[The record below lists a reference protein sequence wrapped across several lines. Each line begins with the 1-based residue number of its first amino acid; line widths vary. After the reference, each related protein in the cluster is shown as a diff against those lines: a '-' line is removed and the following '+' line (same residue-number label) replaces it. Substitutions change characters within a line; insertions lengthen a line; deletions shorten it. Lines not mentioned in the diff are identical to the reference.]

1 MASKVID
8 DALKSIQQM
17 RDGLRT
23 IAESSPDVKEGKC
36 TVEDE
41 LQEPGYVLYSE
52 IINVVASYFENPAV
66 QQLCETIGDRIGND
80 ATSDIISLLSVA
92 MAHASY
98 NSILAYDA
106 KLKAEL
112 SEQFQP
118 IIDSCNKNSGD
129 IQTFNSA
136 LQIFRVQL
144 GELTGKDKLD
154 KMVKDQNASTS
165 KDQT

>member
-1 MASKVID
+1 MD
-8 DALKSIQQM
+8 FGRL
-17 RDGLRT
+17 
-23 IAESSPDVKEGKC
+23 
-36 TVEDE
+36 
-41 LQEPGYVLYSE
+41 
-52 IINVVASYFENPAV
+52 VASYFENPAV